1 MSNYYGINRSDE
13 YLQHWGIPKG
23 GQRKNHKYL
32 MRVKSGSGWRYLY
45 TPAEVAAYGKER
57 VSGALS
63 KAGRMAKFLGK
74 RIGSQAAY
82 GVRRVTG
89 FFRDPL
95 GNSRRASDGSDA
107 TSAIQSRLKK
117 NRTHTGI
124 RRNNN
129 APVNENTRNSN
140 QGIRNGSRGEHA
152 SAAGDY
158 SGKNKG
164 SDTSLG
170 ARIKR
175 AVTKSNTKVYGGKG
189 TLNSVGSSKDQARKT
204 TGTGTSIRVGGG
216 GRNASWEAKI
226 NGKGGK
232 NSSSKTSVRGEVRA
246 AVGKAKTAVGKAKQ
260 ALGVNNTRYGISKAY
275 DNRNGAGSG
284 HRAMVRAKQ
293 SSNYTTSTRSKSK
306 DPGYGGRA
314 VPSVGG
320 GSVGT
325 RGVNKTQY
333 ETFGQLRRDQTRTT
347 YWRGQTDA
355 ERAAGKTRSKKK
367 SYRK

>member
-63 KAGRMAKFLGK
+63 KAGRMAKSLGK
-74 RIGSQAAY
+74 RIGSQASY

-89 FFRDPL
+89 LFKDPL

-129 APVNENTRNSN
+129 APINENTRNSN
-140 QGIRNGSRGEHA
+140 QGIRNGSRGEHE

-164 SDTSLG
+164 SSTSLG

-204 TGTGTSIRVGGG
+204 TGTGTSIRARGGG
-216 GRNASWEAKI
+216 ANASAS
-226 NGKGGK
+226 GKRSGK

-246 AVGKAKTAVGKAKQ
+246 AAGKAKAAVGKAKQ
-260 ALGVNNTRYGISKAY
+260 ALGVNNTIEGVRKAY
-275 DNRNGAGSG
+275 GHRNGAGSG
-284 HRAMVRAKQ
+284 HSALVRGRQ
-293 SSNYTTSTRSKSK
+293 SSNYGTSTRSKHTAKANAGSTSARTVR
-306 DPGYGGRA
+306 GN
-314 VPSVGG
+314 GG
-320 GSVGT
+320 GS
-325 RGVNKTQY
+325 NKRSGYQ
-333 ETFGQLRRDQTRTT
+333 TFGALRGDRESAYIYTKDSTFTKPTTRV
-347 YWRGQTDA
+347 
-355 ERAAGKTRSKKK
+355 SKKK

>member
-63 KAGRMAKFLGK
+63 KAGRMAKSLGK
-74 RIGSQAAY
+74 RIGSQASY

-89 FFRDPL
+89 LFKDPM

-140 QGIRNGSRGEHA
+140 QGIRNGSRGEHE

-158 SGKNKG
+158 SGKSKG

-204 TGTGTSIRVGGG
+204 TGTGRSLSTGGT
-216 GRNASWEAKI
+216 NASWRA
-226 NGKGGK
+226 GRRGGK
-232 NSSSKTSVRGEVRA
+232 NDSSKTSVRGEVRA

-260 ALGVNNTRYGISKAY
+260 ALGVNNTVSGVRKAY
-275 DNRNGAGSG
+275 DSRNGAGSG
-284 HRAMVRAKQ
+284 HRSLIRTKYNR
-293 SSNYTTSTRSKSK
+293 STGSKTT
-306 DPGYGGRA
+306 DIGYGGRT

-333 ETFGQLRRDQTRTT
+333 ETMGQLRRDQTRTT
-347 YWRGQTDA
+347 YWRGQTGE